1 MKQSSEIQQL
11 MARFYAEA
19 SKGNFDVVE
28 GLVSHGEVRWIGTD
42 PNEWWETPA
51 AVSKAWRDQT
61 AETGKPVRI
70 TAGDLVAYQQDNVA
84 WVSDRPTFELANGR
98 TVPFRLTAVWLREP
112 DGWRIVQFHSSVGVP
127 NEKLIEEHA
136 GAGGRHLHTE

>member
-1 MKQSSEIQQL
+1 MERSSEITQL
-11 MARFYAEA
+11 MNRFYEEA
-19 SKGNFDVVE
+19 SKGNFDVVD
-28 GLVSHGEVRWIGTD
+28 GLVSRGDVRWIGTD

-61 AETGKPVRI
+61 ADAGAPLRI

-84 WVSDRPTFELANGR
+84 WVTDRPTFHLADGR
-98 TVPFRLTAVWLREP
+98 IIPFRVTAVWLRES
-112 DGWRIVQFHSSVGVP
+112 DTWRIVQFHASVGVP

-136 GAGGRHLHTE
+136 TAAGRYVHA

>member
-1 MKQSSEIQQL
+1 MKQSSEIKQL
-11 MARFYAEA
+11 MTQFYDEA
-19 SKGNFDVVE
+19 SKGNFDVVD
-28 GLVSHGEVRWIGTD
+28 GFVSHGDVRWIGTD

-61 AETGKPVRI
+61 AEIGAPVRI

-84 WVSDRPTFELANGR
+84 WLSDRPTFELADGR

-127 NEKLIEEHA
+127 NEKLVEEHA
-136 GAGGRHLHTE
+136 AAGDRHVHA